1 MHARIWKIYIA
12 MKNIKHPIR
21 YLLSFLSRPTL
32 YNSYYGVRF
41 SFDAPIV
48 SPWIRDAI
56 YKGFY
61 ECDECRLLRSFLHS
75 TDIVLEIGAGI
86 GLTSAIVSSKVN
98 YSTHI
103 EANPELISLIAANI
117 GLNSSRPDYHTVVE
131 AAVTAMPTS
140 NDQVSMHTSDN
151 FWNAAL
157 TERNV
162 HNNSITQ
169 HASFFGDLVRER
181 NYSFLI
187 MDIEGYEL
195 EILSNNI
202 IPHGIRK
209 IMIELHPKAIGHSGV
224 SKCISILRSQGFDA
238 VANSGN
244 SFCLQRLS

>member
-1 MHARIWKIYIA
+1 MLGYVKICIL

-21 YLLSFLSRPTL
+21 YLLSFFSRPTL

-41 SFDAPIV
+41 SFDASFV

-61 ECDECRLLRSFLHS
+61 ECDECKLLQSFLEP

-86 GLTSAIVSSKVN
+86 GLTSAIVSSKVQ
-98 YSTHI
+98 YSKHI
-103 EANPELISLIAANI
+103 EANPELISLISVNI
-117 GLNSSRPDYHTVVE
+117 GLNSSQPDFHTVAE
-131 AAVTAMPTS
+131 AAVTALPTS
-140 NDQVSMHTSDN
+140 NEQVPLHMSDN

-157 TERNV
+157 AQRDV
-162 HNNSITQ
+162 HNNSIAQ

-181 NYSFLI
+181 NYTFLI

-195 EILSNNI
+195 EILSNNT
-202 IPHGIRK
+202 IPQGIKK
-209 IMIELHPKAIGHSGV
+209 IMIELHPKAIGYSGV
-224 SKCISILRSQGFDA
+224 SSCISILRTQGFDA

-244 SFCLQRLS
+244 SFCLQRLN